1 MAARQWPQGNGRK
14 AMAAIPPAV
23 LPLDR
28 SGRHNQGVAA
38 PYTIRPHPIEMTAPS
53 ELSLSSD
60 NPLALLSA
68 SGVQKRFGGVHA
80 LRGAD
85 LDVRAGEIHALVGEN
100 GAGKSTLIN
109 ILAGAVRR
117 DAGDIFFAGA
127 AIDFRSPAESQRQGI
142 AVIHQELA
150 MLPTLSI
157 AENLFMGRM
166 PSRLGWVDR
175 RAMRVRARSMLDE
188 VGLELDPAT
197 RVSELGVSHQQLVE
211 IAKALSMGARLL
223 VMDEPTASLTE
234 HETQRLLTLVR
245 RLRDSG
251 VAIVYVSHR
260 FGEVFAVA
268 NRITVMR
275 DGATMRTLTT
285 ADTSPAE
292 VVALMVGR
300 ELAKSAAVEGAPRGD
315 IVLELRDVSRGS
327 AVRGVSFDVR
337 RGEIVGMAG
346 LVGAGRSETARIVF
360 GADPHDSGEIL
371 IDGRAVRFAS
381 PGDALAAGVAM
392 CAEDRKRLAL
402 FMDKAVQWNISV
414 ARLPAISVGGIVRR
428 RREQALAQGFVDRLR
443 VRTPGLAVP
452 VRQLSGGNQQKTV
465 LARWLATEPKLLIL
479 DEPTHG
485 VDVGAKAEIYTLI
498 RGLAAQGIAIL
509 LISSELPEVLDL
521 SDRIVVMREGR
532 VAGVVGR
539 RDASEHSIMMLATG
553 TSLRPPV
560 S

>member
-1 MAARQWPQGNGRK
+1 M
-14 AMAAIPPAV
+14 
-23 LPLDR
+23 
-28 SGRHNQGVAA
+28 
-38 PYTIRPHPIEMTAPS
+38 
-53 ELSLSSD
+53 
-60 NPLALLSA
+60 LLSA

-85 LDVRAGEIHALVGEN
+85 LAVRPGEVHALVGEN

-117 DAGDIFFAGA
+117 DAGAISFAGDG
-127 AIDFRSPAESQRQGI
+127 IDFRSPAESQRLGI

-150 MLPTLSI
+150 MLPALSV

-175 RAMRVRARSMLDE
+175 LAMRARARELLAE
-188 VGLELDPAT
+188 VGLDVDPAT

-223 VMDEPTASLTE
+223 IMDEPTASLTE

-245 RLRDSG
+245 RLRASG

-260 FGEVFAVA
+260 FAEVFAIA
-268 NRITVMR
+268 DRITVMR
-275 DGATMRTLTT
+275 DGATMRTLETARTT
-285 ADTSPAE
+285 PAE

-300 ELAKSAAVEGAPRGD
+300 DLAHSSGASTTTPGD
-315 IVLELRDVSRGS
+315 VVLELRGVSRAGS
-327 AVRGVSFDVR
+327 ISNVSFDVR

-346 LVGAGRSETARIVF
+346 LVGAGRSETARAIF
-360 GADPHDSGEIL
+360 GADHHDAGEIL
-371 IDGRAVRFAS
+371 LDGRTVRFGS
-381 PGDALAAGVAM
+381 PGAALAAGVAM
-392 CAEDRKRLAL
+392 CAEDRKQLAL
-402 FMDKAVQWNISV
+402 FMDKAVRWNISI
-414 ARLPAISVGGIVRR
+414 ARLSAISPAGFVQR
-428 RREQALAQGFVDRLR
+428 RRERVLAQGFVDRLR
-443 VRTPGLAVP
+443 VRTPDLSTP

-485 VDVGAKAEIYTLI
+485 VDVGAKAEIYALI

-509 LISSELPEVLDL
+509 LISSELPEILDL
-521 SDRIVVMREGR
+521 SDRIVVMREGC
-532 VAGVVGR
+532 VAGVVPR
-539 RDASEHSIMMLATG
+539 RDASEHGIMMLATG
-553 TSLRPPV
+553 TESPA
-560 S
+560 